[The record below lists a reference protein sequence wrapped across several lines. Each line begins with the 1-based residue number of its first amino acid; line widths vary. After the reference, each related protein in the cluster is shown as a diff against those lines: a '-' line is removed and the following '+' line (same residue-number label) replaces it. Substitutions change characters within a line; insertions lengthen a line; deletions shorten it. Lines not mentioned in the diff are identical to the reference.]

1 MCAYFVAPPIFSN
14 FKSNP
19 FCQQVRTCIK
29 EPDADPSPD
38 NTPGSYMLQANLMK
52 RVYELVDLVEL
63 KSVDELR
70 QIRAVPADPL
80 VMVAVNRLVGPLSEF
95 LPNVKLGK
103 IPDEE
108 VRLFILSL

>member
-1 MCAYFVAPPIFSN
+1 MDSVETSSALCAYFVAPPLHKFSN

-70 QIRAVPADPL
+70 QITAVPTDPL
-80 VMVAVNRLVGPLSEF
+80 VAVTVNRAVTRQNSFPM
-95 LPNVKLGK
+95 
-103 IPDEE
+103 
-108 VRLFILSL
+108 